1 MNRIL
6 NRVQQKFHEEFVYQT
21 TEIKQN
27 RLTTRWA
34 NEQPLSFSLFLS
46 PSPPLPNRSNTQDTN
61 FPIESSPER
70 FQFSCTNSRPAWN
83 EEADCFF
90 LFFSPNVA
98 IRMGRKKREDKRER
112 ERERFDDPGCWTSSK
127 GPRIRL
133 PNAAPALF
141 TCVPR

>member
-6 NRVQQKFHEEFVYQT
+6 NRVRQKFHEEFVYQT

-27 RLTTRWA
+27 CLTTRWA
-34 NEQPLSFSLFLS
+34 NEQLSLFLS
-46 PSPPLPNRSNTQDTN
+46 FSFPPLLSPIDRTRRIQIFLSSHPPNGSNFRVQILDQRGTRK
-61 FPIESSPER
+61 PIV
-70 FQFSCTNSRPAWN
+70 
-83 EEADCFF
+83 FF

-133 PNAAPALF
+133 PDAAPALF